1 MSSTKCVIAEAD
13 RTPVKPLA
21 QIYCRELTKKLTARL
36 NLKTYI
42 KSAFN
47 IHLDTFCP
55 FEIFSF
61 IYRAIRDAKD
71 SGVLCKVLKDRKTTL
86 TIGFEIIYTNRE
98 SLTDHLTSL
107 SAEPFSTTKTINR
120 NTIKLKVSPV
130 DPVKIT
136 FDAKKNKLKLF
147 GKYMILNQYQEPV
160 CM

>member
-1 MSSTKCVIAEAD
+1 MSSKCCIAD
-13 RTPVKPLA
+13 VDCTPVKPLA
-21 QIYCRELTKKLTARL
+21 KIYVRELTKKLRARL

-71 SGVLCKVLKDRKTTL
+71 NGVLCKVLKDRKTTC
-86 TIGFEIIYTNRE
+86 TIGFEIIYTNRD

-107 SAEPFSTTKTINR
+107 SAEPFSTIKKINR

-136 FDAKKNKLKLF
+136 FDAKKNKLKLN
-147 GKYMILNQYQEPV
+147 GKYLILNQYQEPV